1 MTADETIRHAKHF
14 HDELRKFEAQARE
27 DTDSRYSVV
36 GLRAQVLDFLRVA
49 AGPKSAFAQQV
60 EQLRPDSDW
69 YVAAQLA
76 AIMQSFVG
84 HMERGLGGAIS
95 VERKAQLDVV
105 SDLLGQ
111 AYQLLEDKAAH
122 PAAAAVLVGATLEEF
137 LRGWV
142 ESAGL
147 QLGNRKPGLQNYA
160 TALAEAA
167 LITKQD
173 VKDLTAWAGLRNYAA
188 HGEWAEVQDPSR
200 IKLMLEGINLFMR
213 KYGPE
218 GT

>member
-1 MTADETIRHAKHF
+1 MTADETIRHAKYF
-14 HDELRKFEAQARE
+14 LDEQREFEALARR
-27 DTDSRYSVV
+27 DTDAKYSVV
-36 GLRAQVLDFLRVA
+36 GVRAQVLDFLRVV
-49 AGPKSAFAQQV
+49 AGPKSAFSQQV
-60 EQLRPDSDW
+60 EQLAPNSDW

-84 HMERGLGGAIS
+84 HMERGLGAAIS

-122 PAAAAVLVGATLEEF
+122 PAASAVLIGATLEEF

-142 ESAGL
+142 ESAAL
-147 QLGNRKPGLQNYA
+147 SLGNRKPGLQNY
-160 TALAEAA
+160 TTVLAEAG

-173 VKDLTAWAGLRNYAA
+173 VKDLTAWAGLRNHAA
-188 HGEWAEVQDPSR
+188 HGE
-200 IKLMLEGINLFMR
+200 
-213 KYGPE
+213 
-218 GT
+218 